1 MPEKAGHQRGVTPIF
16 GGGYR
21 WSDVVG
27 TVCIG
32 YLAVNVAGCP
42 PDRPVL
48 NPDDL
53 SMASRR
59 FKDANNVEWEVYD
72 LVEPAEP
79 PRVSQPQLALDSTH
93 FPRYRAWLVFE
104 SANEHRRLT
113 PIPEGW
119 EDLPPAGLGL
129 LLGRAVPFT
138 R

>member
-1 MPEKAGHQRGVTPIF
+1 LGA
-16 GGGYR
+16 GYR
-21 WSDVVG
+21 WSDAVG
-27 TVCIG
+27 SVCRNAS
-32 YLAVNVAGCP
+32 LSCASAAGGRP
-42 PDRPVL
+42 RLPVPDL
-48 NPDDL
+48 PDF
-53 SMASRR
+53 SMARRR
-59 FKDANNVEWEVYD
+59 FKDANNLDWEVYD

-79 PRVSQPQLALDSTH
+79 PRASQPQLALDSTH